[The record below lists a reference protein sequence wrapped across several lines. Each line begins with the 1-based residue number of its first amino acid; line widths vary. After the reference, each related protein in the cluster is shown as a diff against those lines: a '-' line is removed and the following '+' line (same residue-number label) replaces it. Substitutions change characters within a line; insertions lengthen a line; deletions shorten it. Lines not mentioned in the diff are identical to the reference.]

1 MVRIIERIHED
12 IHVVTYKMWMYR
24 GRHRHMMRWIGH
36 IMHIRTITRKISARI
51 HANMRWESY
60 LRSEIVRV
68 IFQPLIILIIGF
80 DFLFRH
86 ILNDFNIVLV
96 SGAES
101 VMAEIKDI
109 F

>member
-1 MVRIIERIHED
+1 
-12 IHVVTYKMWMYR
+12 
-24 GRHRHMMRWIGH
+24 
-36 IMHIRTITRKISARI
+36 
-51 HANMRWESY
+51 MRWESY

-109 F
+109 FWGWIELFWQLHNVPIEIGSIDFFPVPVALNMLR